1 MFGYTW
7 NHKTIRKYV
16 ILFGTLFNNIY
27 ITRQNK
33 AGETIQ
39 TLKIPLNYGPKEK
52 FLARLE
58 GNPNLDRE
66 IAISLPR
73 ISFELT
79 DINYAAE
86 RKLATIG
93 KITAQDPNN
102 PSQKLYQY
110 NPVPY
115 DFNFT
120 LSIMVKNAEDGT
132 AILEQILPYFNPAWT
147 ASVNLNPDLGVPTD
161 VPIILN
167 SVVSEDTYEGDFIN
181 RRALI
186 WTLQFTVK
194 GYVFG
199 PTKTSG
205 VIKEVDVNVYIPEVD
220 VAVANPTNSTP
231 AFEMIV
237 KPGLTTNGEPT
248 ANAALSID
256 ASLINSTDNYGF
268 IFEFIENV

>member
-205 VIKEVDVNVYIPEVD
+205 VIKEVDVNVYVPEVD

-248 ANAALSID
+248 ANAAFSID